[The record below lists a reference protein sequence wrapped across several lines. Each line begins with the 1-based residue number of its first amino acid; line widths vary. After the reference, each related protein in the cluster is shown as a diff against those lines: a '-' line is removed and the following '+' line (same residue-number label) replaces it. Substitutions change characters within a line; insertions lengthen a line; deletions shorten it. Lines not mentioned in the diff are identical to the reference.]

1 MSARARART
10 AAGIAFL
17 GAALAGVAPG
27 GAGWAPGVAC
37 AAEEEA
43 WRAELDEVCSK
54 TQDAM
59 ALSVA
64 ELESLIARCDEL
76 KPRIDA
82 LDEPRRKVFGKRLTG
97 CRELYRYVLDFKT
110 ANAGS

>member
-1 MSARARART
+1 MSARTRLRT
-10 AAGIAFL
+10 AARVALL
-17 GAALAGVAPG
+17 GAVLGGLAPFGTG
-27 GAGWAPGVAC
+27 RMPGVAW

-43 WRAELDEVCSK
+43 WRAEFDEVCAK

-64 ELESLIARCDEL
+64 ELESLISRCDKL

-97 CRELYRYVLDFKT
+97 CRELYQYVLDYKT
-110 ANAGS
+110 AKAGS

>member
-1 MSARARART
+1 MSACTRLRSV
-10 AAGIAFL
+10 AGFALL
-17 GAALAGVAPG
+17 GAALAGLAPS
-27 GAGWAPGVAC
+27 GAGWMPGVAR

-43 WRAELDEVCSK
+43 WRAEFDDVCAK

-64 ELESLIARCDEL
+64 ELESLISRCDKL
-76 KPRIDA
+76 KPRIEA

-97 CRELYRYVLDFKT
+97 CRELYQYVLDHKT
-110 ANAGS
+110 AKAGS